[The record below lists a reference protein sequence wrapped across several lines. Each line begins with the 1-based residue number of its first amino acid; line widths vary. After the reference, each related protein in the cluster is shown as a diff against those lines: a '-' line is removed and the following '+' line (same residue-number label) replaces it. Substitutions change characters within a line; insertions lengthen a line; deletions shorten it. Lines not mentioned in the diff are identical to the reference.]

1 MTGQTDS
8 NRHKR
13 CWNNGIIKY
22 FRKFWRTLEIRLL
35 NHEINVNL
43 KLSKNCVIVATTVAN
58 QGVTSSI
65 TYKKLY
71 VLAGTLFIQENE
83 KLLEELK
90 SDFKKYYLEPISIK
104 NINRKTNSIF
114 RLHNWF
120 KFSRSK

>member
-1 MTGQTDS
+1 M
-8 NRHKR
+8 
-13 CWNNGIIKY
+13 
-22 FRKFWRTLEIRLL
+22 

-43 KLSKNCVIVATTVAN
+43 KLSKNYVIVATTVAN

-71 VLAGTLFIQENE
+71 VLAGTLFIQENQ

-114 RLHNWF
+114 RLHN
-120 KFSRSK
+120 